1 MLLNYVMLII
11 SCDDTAVSV
20 LSSDGNVLST
30 RNYANREAQA
40 RIGGICPYVSAAQ
53 VIFYW

>member
-53 VIFYW
+53 VIFY